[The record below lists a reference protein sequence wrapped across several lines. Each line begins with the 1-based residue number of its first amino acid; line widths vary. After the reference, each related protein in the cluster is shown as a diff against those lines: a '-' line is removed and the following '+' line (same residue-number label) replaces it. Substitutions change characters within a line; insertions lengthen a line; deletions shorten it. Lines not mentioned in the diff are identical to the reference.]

1 MRSAPGFH
9 DVNHA
14 IQGLQSCWR
23 QNVFVINLWL
33 RFLCAVAYVLHF
45 YVTVRLALLIEWVQI
60 ALCIFVIY
68 ELYPQFPCC
77 LNLLF
82 GPLSLCYIFIS
93 DCRTFIT
100 FGSMIDKIFHK
111 CSSIFSSIIPV
122 LPSAMCWKERCKFL
136 AFMNYRCKKI
146 VLLSFIFF

>member
-1 MRSAPGFH
+1 MRSKGYNLADDKMF
-9 DVNHA
+9 
-14 IQGLQSCWR
+14 L
-23 QNVFVINLWL
+23 VFSFCYQFMTKIFVCCCI
-33 RFLCAVAYVLHF
+33 RSPFLCDCKTRSANWMSADRTLYFCYLWVVSSVSVLPKSF
-45 YVTVRLALLIEWVQI
+45 IRASVLV
-60 ALCIFVIY
+60 
-68 ELYPQFPCC
+68 
-77 LNLLF
+77 
-82 GPLSLCYIFIS
+82 YIFIW

>member
-1 MRSAPGFH
+1 MRSKGYNLADDKMF
-9 DVNHA
+9 
-14 IQGLQSCWR
+14 L
-23 QNVFVINLWL
+23 VFSFCYQFMTKIFVCCCI
-33 RFLCAVAYVLHF
+33 RSPFLCDCKTRSANWMSAD
-45 YVTVRLALLIEWVQI
+45 RI
-60 ALCIFVIY
+60 CIFVIY
-68 ELYPQFPCC
+68 EWYPQFPCC

-82 GPLSLCYIFIS
+82 GPLSLCYIFIW